1 YIFNNMADIADEIY
15 FKEGGI
21 IQRRA
26 NEVLKKAYELLK
38 EIEQEGLFKALEQ
51 GKFADIKRPIDGG
64 KGLEGVVEK
73 DINYFNPFIDLMLR
87 GDRG

>member
-1 YIFNNMADIADEIY
+1 M
-15 FKEGGI
+15 
-21 IQRRA
+21 
-26 NEVLKKAYELLK
+26 K

-73 DINYFNPFIDLMLR
+73 DPNYFNPFIYLMLR